1 MDRIE
6 SLIGELTLEEKVS
19 ILSGSSAWHTT
30 AVPRLNIPRVKMTD
44 GPIGARGDSIS
55 GATSACFPSASCLSS
70 SWDKEN
76 IENIARAIGIEAKSK
91 DADVLLGPTINLHRH
106 PLGGRHFENYSEDPF
121 LVGKLATAYVKG
133 VQSKNVS
140 ACLKHFIANDTEF
153 ERHTVSSN
161 VDERTLREVYLLPF
175 EMGVIEGKSKS
186 VMSAYNKLNNIYC
199 SSHKELLVDIL
210 KNEWGFDGYV
220 VSDWGAALETIEN
233 ANGGLDLEMPGPG
246 NTWGEKLL
254 IAISEGLVKEEIIND
269 SDQEDEFQLYYQDDE
284 DFVDLCK
291 GPHLPNLNFI
301 GAYKL
306 TTISGAY
313 WKGDSSNTMLTRIYG
328 TAWSNEKDLN
338 EHLNNIEEAQKRD
351 HRKLGKEMDL
361 FHFQDEAPG
370 MVFWHPNGW
379 SIYRNLRNFVRK
391 RLQENDYIEVN
402 TPQVIDRKL
411 WEASGHWDKYREN
424 MFITEVDEEH
434 ANEKRVNALKP
445 MNCPG
450 HVQIYNQGIK
460 SYKDLPLKYAEFGL
474 CHRYEPSGTMH
485 GLMRVRAFTQDDGHI
500 LCTEDQ
506 IESETGLF
514 IEFLSNLYADLG
526 FKDFDIKLS
535 TRPEMRVGS
544 DEIWDKAEEAL
555 EVAIK
560 NLGYPYRI
568 DEGDGAFYGPK
579 LDFVLT
585 DAIGREWQ
593 CGTFQLD
600 FNLAERLD
608 ATYIGEDGKKHIPVM
623 IHRAVLGSF
632 ERFIGILI
640 ENYAG
645 KLPFWLTPQQVV
657 IASIVSDANDYA
669 LEIQQSLKDNKIR
682 CEVDLRNEKISY
694 KVREH
699 STKKVPII
707 LAIGKKE
714 MADKTV
720 SLRRIGSKE
729 SSVLSLDD
737 AIKDITKES
746 RA

>member
-1 MDRIE
+1 MK
-6 SLIGELTLEEKVS
+6 LTLPDKS
-19 ILSGSSAWHTT
+19 IRELENGSTGYDLAKDIGPGLTKAAIAITVNGEQRDLLDPITDDSDISIITIDSEAGLEIMRHTLT
-30 AVPRLNIPRVKMTD
+30 AQVLAKALKNLYPQSKL
-44 GPIGARGDSIS
+44 
-55 GATSACFPSASCLSS
+55 
-70 SWDKEN
+70 
-76 IENIARAIGIEAKSK
+76 AI
-91 DADVLLGPTINLHRH
+91 GPTIDDGFYYDVETEQAISIDDLQKI
-106 PLGGRHFENYSEDPF
+106 EN
-121 LVGKLATAYVKG
+121 
-133 VQSKNVS
+133 
-140 ACLKHFIANDTEF
+140 
-153 ERHTVSSN
+153 
-161 VDERTLREVYLLPF
+161 
-175 EMGVIEGKSKS
+175 EMHQIIKKKS
-186 VMSAYNKLNNIYC
+186 VITKKLEPK
-199 SSHKELLVDIL
+199 KEAL
-210 KNEWGFDGYV
+210 KIFETLNEPY
-220 VSDWGAALETIEN
+220 
-233 ANGGLDLEMPGPG
+233 
-246 NTWGEKLL
+246 KQ
-254 IAISEGLVKEEIIND
+254 EIIND
-269 SDQEDEFQLYYQDDE
+269 SDQGDDFQLYYQDDE
-284 DFVDLCK
+284 EFVDLCK
-291 GPHLPNLNFI
+291 GPHLPNLSFI
-301 GAYKL
+301 GAFKL
-306 TTISGAY
+306 TKVSGAY
-313 WKGDSSNTMLTRIYG
+313 WKGDSNNTMLTRIYG
-328 TAWSNEKDLN
+328 TAWNNEKDLN
-338 EHLNNIEEAQKRD
+338 NYLDNLEEAQKRD

-379 SIYRNLRNFVRK
+379 AIYRKLRNFVRK
-391 RLQENDYIEVN
+391 RLEDSGYIEVN

-424 MFITEVDEEH
+424 MFITEIDEEH

-474 CHRYEPSGTMH
+474 CHRYERSGTMH

-500 LCTEDQ
+500 FCTDDQ

-514 IEFLSNLYADLG
+514 IEFLSSLYSDLG
-526 FKDFDIKLS
+526 FDNFDIKLS

-555 EVAIK
+555 EAAIK

-608 ATYIGEDGKKHIPVM
+608 AEYVGEDGKKHNPVM

-645 KLPFWLTPQQVV
+645 KLPLWLAPQQVV
-657 IASIVSDANDYA
+657 VASIVSDANDYA
-669 LEIQQSLKDNKIR
+669 LEIQKKLREKNIK

-699 STKKVPII
+699 SVKKVPII
-707 LAIGKKE
+707 FAIGKKE
-714 MADKTV
+714 MSENTV
-720 SLRRIGSKE
+720 SVRRIGNNE
-729 SSVLSLDD
+729 NEVLDLDN
-737 AIKDITKES
+737 AINEIVQEN